1 MKITIRLILIFRE
14 INTAS
19 VSLNKKNEKEKPK
32 VSELTE

>member
-1 MKITIRLILIFRE
+1 MKITVKLILIFTE

-19 VSLNKKNEKEKPK
+19 VSLNKNNEKEKPK